1 MSENDSETNNQ
12 SINSDLDDTEK
23 IQTNNDPKIIDQSQ
37 DLNQYPKWINNKGEE
52 VKQVFGFNENAELVN
67 ARVAMIGF
75 LMLILT
81 ELAFGGEPATL
92 KIFGISQKSN
102 LYIIFIPLTHLLFKS
117 YEIKIINWCL
127 ICICLGDYLGN
138 NWFTY

>member
-1 MSENDSETNNQ
+1 MPDQNSEVNNQ
-12 SINSDLDDTEK
+12 NINSDLEDSEITEPE
-23 IQTNNDPKIIDQSQ
+23 NDPKLINQSQ
-37 DLNQYPKWINNKGEE
+37 NLDSYPKWINNKGEE

-92 KIFGISQKSN
+92 TIFGIS
-102 LYIIFIPLTHLLFKS
+102 
-117 YEIKIINWCL
+117 
-127 ICICLGDYLGN
+127 
-138 NWFTY
+138 

>member
-1 MSENDSETNNQ
+1 MSDNDSEINNK
-12 SINSDLDDTEK
+12 SINSDLDDTETIETTIPTK
-23 IQTNNDPKIIDQSQ
+23 LIDQSQ
-37 DLNQYPKWINNKGEE
+37 NLNSYPKWINNKGEE

-92 KIFGISQKSN
+92 KIFGIS
-102 LYIIFIPLTHLLFKS
+102 
-117 YEIKIINWCL
+117 
-127 ICICLGDYLGN
+127 
-138 NWFTY
+138 

>member
-1 MSENDSETNNQ
+1 MSDTDSEINNRNMNTESDDKKIEPVDRPELTNQ
-12 SINSDLDDTEK
+12 NS
-23 IQTNNDPKIIDQSQ
+23 N
-37 DLNQYPKWINNKGEE
+37 LNESPKWINNRGEE

-92 KIFGISQKSN
+92 KIFGIN
-102 LYIIFIPLTHLLFKS
+102 
-117 YEIKIINWCL
+117 
-127 ICICLGDYLGN
+127 
-138 NWFTY
+138 

>member
-1 MSENDSETNNQ
+1 MSEFNSEVNNESIDSEIIYKKT
-12 SINSDLDDTEK
+12 IE
-23 IQTNNDPKIIDQSQ
+23 QTNNPERIEQSQ
-37 DLNQYPKWINNKGEE
+37 SLNSYPKWINNKGEE

-92 KIFGISQKSN
+92 KIFGIS
-102 LYIIFIPLTHLLFKS
+102 
-117 YEIKIINWCL
+117 
-127 ICICLGDYLGN
+127 
-138 NWFTY
+138 

>member
-1 MSENDSETNNQ
+1 MSEIDSEVNNQ
-12 SINSDLDDTEK
+12 SANSEPDDTK
-23 IQTNNDPKIIDQSQ
+23 IIEQERSPELIDQSQ
-37 DLNQYPKWINNKGEE
+37 SLSSYPKWINNQGEE

-92 KIFGISQKSN
+92 KIFGIS
-102 LYIIFIPLTHLLFKS
+102 
-117 YEIKIINWCL
+117 
-127 ICICLGDYLGN
+127 
-138 NWFTY
+138 

>member
-1 MSENDSETNNQ
+1 MSDNDSEINNK
-12 SINSDLDDTEK
+12 SINSDPDDTET
-23 IQTNNDPKIIDQSQ
+23 IQTKNDPNLIDQSQ
-37 DLNQYPKWINNKGEE
+37 NLDLYPKWINNKGEE

-92 KIFGISQKSN
+92 KIFGIS
-102 LYIIFIPLTHLLFKS
+102 
-117 YEIKIINWCL
+117 
-127 ICICLGDYLGN
+127 
-138 NWFTY
+138 